1 MVCKVIFLST
11 DQTEDANRIITE
23 FYQADTPG
31 HENEQARA

>member
-1 MVCKVIFLST
+1 MVFKVIYPQTIQRS
-11 DQTEDANRIITE
+11 QTETITE